1 MQNGGEFECLR
12 DVEEFGTD
20 FVEYIYEKISQMWL
34 IIFGL
39 RSEIK

>member
-20 FVEYIYEKISQMWL
+20 FVDVIYENFIQTWL

-39 RSEIK
+39 RLEIK

>member
-1 MQNGGEFECLR
+1 MQNAVEFECLR

-20 FVEYIYEKISQMWL
+20 FVDVICENIIQTWL